1 MPVKVG
7 EKGKLQSYDPSTGK
21 FGSGNKDQPTE
32 VMETKKAVV
41 SVEYNGQTIQIV
53 GPLEHVQ
60 PQRSIAEP
68 MPKDNSVGFKE
79 AVKKY
84 GASAKDEQ

>member
-7 EKGKLQSYDPSTGK
+7 GKGKLQSYDPSTGK
-21 FGSGNKDQPTE
+21 FGSGNAPTQTE
-32 VMETKKAVV
+32 VKETKKAVV
-41 SVEYNGQTIQIV
+41 TVEYNGQTIQVI

-60 PQRSIAEP
+60 ERQVAERLEKP
-68 MPKDNSVGFKE
+68 NAVNFKE
-79 AVKKY
+79 AIKKY

>member
-7 EKGKLQSYDPSTGK
+7 GKGKLQSYDPSTGK
-21 FGSGNKDQPTE
+21 FGSGNKAQPTE
-32 VMETKKAVV
+32 VSETKKAVV
-41 SVEYNGQTIQIV
+41 TVEYNGQTIQIV

-60 PQRSIAEP
+60 ERQLAEP

-84 GASAKDEQ
+84 GASAKDEK

>member
-1 MPVKVG
+1 M
-7 EKGKLQSYDPSTGK
+7 T
-21 FGSGNKDQPTE
+21 
-32 VMETKKAVV
+32 
-41 SVEYNGQTIQIV
+41 VEYNGQTIQIV

-60 PQRSIAEP
+60 ERQLAEP

>member
-7 EKGKLQSYDPSTGK
+7 GKGKLQSYDPSTGK
-21 FGSGNKDQPTE
+21 FGSGNKGQPTE
-32 VMETKKAVV
+32 VSETKKAVV
-41 SVEYNGQTIQIV
+41 TVEYNGQTIQIV

-60 PQRSIAEP
+60 ERQFAEP
-68 MPKDNSVGFKE
+68 MPKDNSLGFKE
-79 AVKKY
+79 AVNKY

>member
-7 EKGKLQSYDPSTGK
+7 GKGKLQSYDPSTGK
-21 FGSGNKDQPTE
+21 LGSGNTPTQTE
-32 VMETKKAVV
+32 VKETKKAVV
-41 SVEYNGQTIQIV
+41 TVEYNGQTIQVI

-60 PQRSIAEP
+60 ERQVAERLEKP
-68 MPKDNSVGFKE
+68 NAVGFKE

>member
-7 EKGKLQSYDPSTGK
+7 GKGKLQSYDPSTGK
-21 FGSGNKDQPTE
+21 FGSGNAQAQTE
-32 VMETKKAVV
+32 VKETKKAVV

-60 PQRSIAEP
+60 PRQLAEP

-79 AVKKY
+79 AVNKY

>member
-7 EKGKLQSYDPSTGK
+7 GKGKLQSYDPSTGK
-21 FGSGNKDQPTE
+21 FGSGNAPTQTE
-32 VMETKKAVV
+32 VKETKKAVV
-41 SVEYNGQTIQIV
+41 TVEYNGQTIQIV

-60 PQRSIAEP
+60 ERQVAERLEKP
-68 MPKDNSVGFKE
+68 NAVGFKE